1 MGKFAAAAHD
11 RSRILSFLNA
21 ISHTYSTFRP
31 RARLLRL
38 LGDQLIGS
46 PRLAVFELVKNAY
59 DADASKVDVVFAGLG
74 SGDPYIVVRD
84 DGEGMTLETLRDIW
98 LVPGHENREKQRAAG
113 MRTPR
118 FHRLP
123 LGEKGVGRFAVHKL
137 GDRIDLVTRH
147 LGHTE
152 YVVSIR
158 WAELIDKPFLA
169 DAPVEILERN
179 PEVFLGELTGTQ
191 ITITDLRQKE
201 WTRGEIRRLQRQ
213 ITTIVSPF
221 GGAGAFEATLEV
233 PGHEMWT
240 FDIPDV
246 DVILDRATWK
256 FWFELVDGQFTW
268 NYEFN
273 RIPILKLEGRQLTNE
288 NDKLLVP
295 EQGGRDRVVAD
306 ADFQDG
312 IGPVSG
318 QFYVYDRDR
327 EFLRLLTESKLF
339 TDYLDENGGIRV
351 YRDGIRV
358 YNYGEPN
365 DDWLG
370 LDLRRV
376 NLPTRSISRNII
388 IGAIQ
393 LNSETSI
400 GLVEKTNREGFV
412 EGSALSRLRDIVL
425 GALATFEAERQKD
438 KDSIRRVTGKATDP
452 ETEKI
457 RRPLEELRKAVK
469 REGLEQ
475 KLFKYID
482 KIEHDYDDMQRTLLH
497 AGMSGMNLAVVF
509 HEVERGVRTLHRA
522 IQNREALK
530 NVEQQ
535 SEALMGLLD
544 GFATL
549 LRRDD
554 GAMHSAKAAVD
565 RARRNNALRFPIHR
579 TRFEAPILEEALG
592 DFEAR
597 MSFGL
602 TVGAIGN
609 LIDNSLYWVRVRWP
623 ELPKKNEQSPRKIYA
638 GITRDLEEGPAIII
652 ADSGPGLSDSPE
664 RVVTPFYTRKPDGMG
679 LGLYYV
685 NMVMQLNHGALR
697 FLQPG
702 DVDLPSGYDGAVVA
716 LVFGEAR

>member
-1 MGKFAAAAHD
+1 
-11 RSRILSFLNA
+11 
-21 ISHTYSTFRP
+21 
-31 RARLLRL
+31 
-38 LGDQLIGS
+38 
-46 PRLAVFELVKNAY
+46 VKNAY
-59 DADASKVDVVFAGLG
+59 DADASKADIVFAGLG
-74 SGDPYIVVRD
+74 THDPYIVVTD

-98 LVPGHENREKQRAAG
+98 LVPGHENREKQRLAQI
-113 MRTPR
+113 RTPK

-147 LGHTE
+147 AGDKE
-152 YVVSIR
+152 YLVSID
-158 WAELIDKPFLA
+158 WTELIEKPFLS
-169 DAPVEILERN
+169 DASVQIVQRE
-179 PEVFLGELTGTQ
+179 PEVFPGNSTGTQ
-191 ITITDLRQKE
+191 IKVTDLRQRE

-221 GGAGAFEATLEV
+221 GGAEAFRATLEV

-246 DVILDRATWK
+246 NVILDRATWK
-256 FWFELVDGQFTW
+256 FWFELVDGRFTW

-273 RIPILKLEGRQLTNE
+273 RIPMLKLEGRQVIRQ
-288 NDKLLVP
+288 NDKLLIP
-295 EQGGRDRVVAD
+295 ERGGRDRVVAD
-306 ADFQDG
+306 AGLQEG

-318 QFYVYDRDR
+318 QLYVYDRDR

-388 IGAIQ
+388 IGAVH
-393 LNSETSI
+393 LNLESST

-425 GALATFEAERQKD
+425 GSLATFEAERQRD
-438 KDSIRRVTGKATDP
+438 KEAIRRVTGKASDP

-457 RRPLEELRKAVK
+457 RRPLEELRNAVK

-482 KIEHDYDDMQRTLLH
+482 KIETDYDDMQRTLLH

-522 IQNREALK
+522 IQNREAFTD
-530 NVEQQ
+530 VEQQ
-535 SEALMGLLD
+535 SAGLMGLLD
-544 GFATL
+544 GLATV

-554 GAMHSAKAAVD
+554 GSVHSACKAID
-565 RARRNNALRFPIHR
+565 RARKNNALRFPFHR
-579 TRFEAPILEEALG
+579 VRFEAPILEAALG

-602 TVGAIGN
+602 VVSAISN

-623 ELPKKNEQSPRKIYA
+623 DLPKSGEPTPRKIYA
-638 GITRDLEEGPAIII
+638 GITRDLEEGPAIIV
-652 ADSGPGLSDSPE
+652 ADNGPGFSDSPD
-664 RVVTPFYTRKPDGMG
+664 RLVTPFFTRKPDGMG

-685 NMVMQLNHGALR
+685 NMVMQLNDGLLR

-702 DVDLPSGYDGAVVA
+702 EIELPDGFDGATIA
-716 LVFGEAR
+716 LVFKEGK